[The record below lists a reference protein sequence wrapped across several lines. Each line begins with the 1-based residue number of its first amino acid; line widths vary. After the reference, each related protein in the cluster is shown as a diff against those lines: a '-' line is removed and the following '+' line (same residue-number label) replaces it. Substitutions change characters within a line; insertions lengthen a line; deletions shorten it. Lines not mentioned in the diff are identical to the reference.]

1 MSVYPKQE
9 NKNIEFKELLNPEI
23 HLKAEKKQHL
33 ASQMKYRLEEGNGKA
48 IYVIGIDDSGQK
60 KGLGELEFAETLNV
74 LKIIAAENKAKISKI
89 EKFGEQGKITGKVLI
104 EKNLDQLKKEHLIIA
119 TAGHVGHGKSTL
131 IGTLMT
137 GREDKNG
144 KNWLY
149 LNVLPHEIE
158 RGLSADLHY
167 SLFAFNGGQP
177 LHFQN
182 PLDKRERSQVV
193 EKAEKIIS
201 FIDTVGH
208 EPWLRTTI
216 RGIVGQNIDY
226 GMVVVAADDGVTH
239 ITKEHIG
246 LLLAINLPIIVCI
259 TKIDKMGKKRI
270 EEVESQVENLLKN
283 ML

>member
-9 NKNIEFKELLNPEI
+9 NKNIEFKEMLSPEI

-33 ASQMKYRLEEGNGKA
+33 ASQMENRLEVGDGKA
-48 IYVIGIDDSGQK
+48 IYVIGVDDSGRM
-60 KGLGELEFAETLNV
+60 KGLSEVEFEETMNV
-74 LKIIAAENKAKISKI
+74 IKIFAAENMAKISKV
-89 EKFGEQGKITGKVLI
+89 ENFEEQGKLTGKILI
-104 EKNLDQLKKEHLIIA
+104 EKNLDKMKKEHLIVA

-144 KNWLY
+144 NNWLY

-226 GMVVVAADDGVTH
+226 GMVVVAADDGVT
-239 ITKEHIG
+239 
-246 LLLAINLPIIVCI
+246 
-259 TKIDKMGKKRI
+259 
-270 EEVESQVENLLKN
+270 
-283 ML
+283 